1 MSRRPATRREI
12 LQAGASIIGI
22 GATLGP
28 GAAIAASPNLPLS
41 GINVDRQ
48 SGTVATGDQR
58 PLPALPL
65 PAGTRVSAIGD
76 SHIGYG
82 VYAGTPLVPTRGNT
96 FAVGYSM
103 ANGFI
108 EWARALD
115 PRFDHDSWYDTA
127 DPTGRNISGANQG
140 IFGAHLE
147 WSNDA
152 PTGILTRLPALLAK
166 RPAVIILEGGTNSIN
181 SGDVAGRNRPAA
193 SSEIVEKLDKALQLA
208 RAGGTWVILMTIYPR
223 GDWPKGDPRHKAI
236 VDSNNW
242 IRGQQARDGVLGIV
256 DGNDDIL
263 APGGVQDLTLYQSDK
278 IHLSPK
284 GARKI
289 GKEKLLP
296 ILQRA
301 ISAGVTFNFDPAA
314 ENLAGASMGRL
325 DGAAGAKAGWGITG
339 QIPSGFRCGIGRN
352 AATVDCTIDELGSAI
367 RGARLAVTPT
377 DDNAAAYTHVQ
388 FNADPI
394 ETVGKLVPGDW
405 IYAAMFIEQLDG
417 DQLGTARIVFKLQQG
432 STILQSVGGLWTS
445 SGEFARPVGAARE
458 GWWIK
463 TNPFLMPDLPF
474 DNLKCDFDI
483 TSDKAGEPFTV
494 RLSRFI
500 VRKITDPRLK

>member
-1 MSRRPATRREI
+1 M
-12 LQAGASIIGI
+12 IGI
-22 GATLGP
+22 GVAFLPKVAIT
-28 GAAIAASPNLPLS
+28 AAPQFPLS
-41 GINVDRQ
+41 STIVDEDSGIRPAADH
-48 SGTVATGDQR
+48 R

-65 PAGTRVSAIGD
+65 PAGTRVLAIGD

-82 VYAGTPLVPTRGNT
+82 VYAGTPLVPGPSNT

-115 PRFDHDSWYDTA
+115 ARFDHDSWYDTA

-147 WSNDA
+147 WNNQA
-152 PTGILTRLPALLAK
+152 PTGILTRLPVLLSK

-181 SGDVAGRNRPAA
+181 SGDIAGKNSPASA
-193 SSEIVEKLDKALQLA
+193 AEIIAKLDKGLRLA
-208 RAGGTWVILMTIYPR
+208 RAGGAWVILMTIYPR
-223 GDWPKGDPRHKAI
+223 GDWPKNDVRHKAI
-236 VDSNNW
+236 AASNDW
-242 IRGQQARDGVLGIV
+242 IRAQQGRDGVLGIV

-263 APGGVQDLTLYQSDK
+263 APGGIQDLTMYEQDK
-278 IHLSPK
+278 IHLAPK
-284 GARKI
+284 GARKV

-296 ILQRA
+296 ILQAA
-301 ISAGVTFNFDPAA
+301 ISAGSTFNSDPAV

-325 DGAAGAKAGWGITG
+325 DGVEGDKANPEITG

-352 AATVDCTIDELGSAI
+352 AANVGCSIDELEGAI
-367 RGARLAVTPT
+367 RGARLVVTPT
-377 DDNAAAYTHVQ
+377 DNNDSAYTHVQ
-388 FNADPI
+388 FNANPI
-394 ETVGKLVPGDW
+394 ATAGKLVPGDW
-405 IYAAMFIEQLDG
+405 IYAAMFVEQLAG

-432 STILQSVGGLWTS
+432 KILLRSVGGLWTS
-445 SGEFARPVGAARE
+445 SGDFAHPVGAAKE

-474 DNLKCDFDI
+474 NKLKCDLDI
-483 TSDKAGEPFTV
+483 TSDKNGTPFTV

-500 VRKITDPRLK
+500 IRKIADPRLT

>member
-1 MSRRPATRREI
+1 MNRRPATRREF
-12 LQAGASIIGI
+12 LQAGASMIGI
-22 GATLGP
+22 GVAFLP
-28 GAAIAASPNLPLS
+28 KAAIAEAPQFPLP
-41 GINVDRQ
+41 GTVVNED
-48 SGTVATGDQR
+48 SGTGTSDKHR

-65 PAGTRVSAIGD
+65 PVGTRVSAIGD

-82 VYAGTPLVPTRGNT
+82 VYAGTPLNPSRGNT

-147 WSNDA
+147 WNNEA
-152 PTGILTRLPALLAK
+152 PTGILTRLPVLLSK
-166 RPAVIILEGGTNSIN
+166 RPAVVILEGGTNSIN
-181 SGDVAGRNRPAA
+181 SGDIAGRNSPAA
-193 SSEIVEKLDKALQLA
+193 AAEIIAKLDKGLRLA
-208 RAGGTWVILMTIYPR
+208 RASGAWVILMTIYPR
-223 GDWPKGDPRHKAI
+223 GDWPKNDARHKAI

-242 IRGQQARDGVLGIV
+242 IRAQQGRDGVLGIV

-263 APGGVQDLTLYQSDK
+263 APDGIQDLTMYERDK

-296 ILQRA
+296 ILQAA
-301 ISAGVTFNFDPAA
+301 ISAGSTFNPDPAV
-314 ENLAGASMGRL
+314 ENLAGANMGRL
-325 DGAAGAKAGWGITG
+325 DGAEGDKADPEITG

-352 AATVDCTIDELGSAI
+352 AATVACSIDELEGAI
-367 RGARLAVTPT
+367 RGARLTVTPT
-377 DDNAAAYTHVQ
+377 DNNDAAYTHVQ
-388 FNADPI
+388 FNANPI
-394 ETVGKLVPGDW
+394 STAGRLAPGDW
-405 IYAAMFIEQLDG
+405 IYAAMFVEQLAG
-417 DQLGTARIVFKLQQG
+417 NQLGTARIVFKLQQG
-432 STILQSVGGLWTS
+432 KILLQSVGGLWTS
-445 SGEFARPVGAARE
+445 SGDFAHPVGAARE

-474 DNLKCDFDI
+474 NNLKCDLDI
-483 TSDKAGEPFTV
+483 TSDKNGAPFTV

-500 VRKITDPRLK
+500 IRKIADPRLT